1 MEHFLWAST
10 WIPAPTTFTELALDD
25 RGIYVDKTSFIAEI
39 CARLDQP
46 DRMLLLALP
55 RRLGS

>member
-1 MEHFLWAST
+1 MGFYLDPGADNS
-10 WIPAPTTFTELALDD
+10 FTELALDD
-25 RGIYVDKTSFIAEI
+25 RGIYVDKTDFIAEI

>member
-1 MEHFLWAST
+1 VGIYL
-10 WIPAPTTFTELALDD
+10 APGADNSFTELALDD
-25 RGIYVDKTSFIAEI
+25 RGIYVDKTDFIAEI

-46 DRMLLLALP
+46 DRILLLALP